1 MPFTVAI
8 ARKLA
13 LAYAAACKPL
23 CGRLGL
29 PRTAFDILMF
39 LGNNPAY
46 KTASEIV
53 EIRGLKANLVSVN
66 VERLVQDGYLVRRP
80 VRDDRRKVELLC
92 TERARPIIAQ
102 GRRAQR
108 QFSDRL
114 FANMDDDTRAAFSKA
129 MNIMEE
135 NLNEM
140 LETGGK

>member
-23 CGRLGL
+23 CGRLDL
-29 PRTAFDILMF
+29 SRTAFDILMF

-53 EIRGLKANLVSVN
+53 EIRGIKANLVSAN

-129 MNIMEE
+129 MTIMEE

>member
-29 PRTAFDILMF
+29 SRTAFDILMF

-53 EIRGLKANLVSVN
+53 EIRGIKANLVSAN

-102 GRRAQR
+102 GRRTQR

-129 MNIMEE
+129 MTIMEE

>member
-29 PRTAFDILMF
+29 SRTAFDILMF

-53 EIRGLKANLVSVN
+53 EIRGIKANLVSAN

-114 FANMDDDTRAAFSKA
+114 LANMDDDTRAAFSKA